1 MGKNEVMCVEGAKCV
16 MCVKVCDQDQGVM
29 PPCFLLDVDL
39 KKNL

>member
-16 MCVKVCDQDQGVM
+16 MCVKVCDQGVM